1 MAIDARYQNNIVLK
15 QDAFQNLLTNIKN
28 YPIVDVDYIT
38 EADEDELHGEPIWST
53 YTSGT
58 PCIKITYGD
67 ERSTKGNSIWNE
79 DLRKQISDQKKRI
92 SELQTVINEL
102 NKRKNRWEEVYQQ
115 NYKVYI
121 DKDNQVKRFKANFDQ
136 IEGNKI
142 SFLTAGW
149 NLLFLSNA
157 LNIDDPYQVV
167 PAGSIFDSHIIY
179 YTHSNIYLFERY
191 SYEDPNTHASIDVY
205 ESYDTCGSALRQAIE
220 DDWAQKVANQ
230 EIYIKTNEQDIGP
243 VLYQD
248 LGPEMF
254 SYSNILLTKNPYN
267 LVYSG
272 DNYDNT
278 ITYYVRN
285 TSTNTFS
292 LYNHNRVSSDD
303 PLYDSTVADWTEKV
317 AAHSI
322 YTKDNE
328 DDPVKTYNLQYTSLN
343 ALRGRLINELTLLK
357 NSTNPSTGQSL
368 WSEEQVTVFQN
379 FIDFIRA
386 YNKLVFLDTIGIA
399 GYDAYD
405 IQQLRE
411 YAINNATSA
420 YTNLEVIINYLTNEN
435 DLVETDSQFNLTDF
449 DWEKVQNKWSAD
461 LEGYYYTFRDNIQQ
475 IVTIINGTL
484 NSNLTYIRNQIR
496 NINYTLI
503 EYNQDIINAQNTI
516 TRLQNKLNNV
526 SAVTY
531 IQVPSG
537 SEYNDDYEYCV
548 KVGEDEYEE
557 YRYSQ
562 ATWNNSTPKYIKQ
575 DRTTYGYKYIKVGD
589 NVKFIHTYSRT
600 EGNCRPLNEQDL
612 EITDPVAKLDASTQE
627 SGTFRATINGHV
639 YEVPIKGFTV
649 VPSNKNLYLMTWH
662 EHNASTNEDSFG
674 NINFQGNLLGSG
686 NIITNNGH
694 IFASG
699 GAVAAA
705 TYQALRGY
713 YEGSGTN
720 FNNSSSAGLWY
731 DGTAN
736 RLIRTWDISH
746 DNNTVGLGTYQLV
759 LMDTTAANIGTS
771 NETTESKTAFTA
783 RAGIINNGNT
793 IEFHTGLPSTSYN
806 TNNNMANIKVG
817 NIDATGNIKPIA
829 NNSKDIGASTLRWNN
844 IYGNTGDFI
853 NLTINGNSIATAPL
867 NEVTNGG
874 TTAQFWRGGNTN
886 NGKPGWSNTLTG
898 NMTINGSL
906 TVSASNANGGGLILS
921 DDGDIVDLNDGYCSM
936 RFSNGVRIYSTRRG
950 GSAVITLDSSGN
962 ITPIGKVYRAVF
974 NDYAECRPT
983 INLTPGHAVIDQ
995 DDGTLACTSQR
1006 LQPGA
1011 QIISDTYGD
1020 LMGKTEKC
1028 QTPIAVA
1035 GRVLVYTYQNR
1046 YNYHAGMA
1054 VCSAPNG
1061 TVDIMTR
1068 EEIRDYPDCIVGI
1081 VSEIPEYEY
1090 WGTDN
1095 VKVNERI
1102 WIKVK

>member
-167 PAGSIFDSHIIY
+167 PAGSVFDSHVIY

-220 DDWAQKVANQ
+220 DDWAQKVVNQ

-285 TSTNTFS
+285 TSTNTFN
-292 LYNHNRVSSDD
+292 LYNHNGVSPDD

-317 AAHSI
+317 NSHSI

-328 DDPVKTYNLQYTSLN
+328 DDPVKTYNLQYTSLG

-357 NSTNPSTGQSL
+357 NSTNSSTGQSL

-411 YAINNATSA
+411 YAINNATSS

-435 DLVETDSQFNLTDF
+435 DLVETDSQFSLEDF

-503 EYNQDIINAQNTI
+503 EYNQDIIDTQNTI

-537 SEYNDDYEYCV
+537 SEYNDDYEYCI

-557 YRYSQ
+557 YHYSQ

-612 EITDPVAKLDASTQE
+612 EITDQVAKLDASTQN
-627 SGTFRATINGHV
+627 SGTCRITVNGHV
-639 YEVPIKGFTV
+639 HEVPIKGFTA

-662 EHNASTNEDSFG
+662 EHNNSTNEDSFG

-686 NIITNNGH
+686 NIVTNNGH

-713 YEGSGTN
+713 AENTTSTTFGPSN
-720 FNNSSSAGLWY
+720 SAGLWY
-731 DGTAN
+731 DGSSN
-736 RLIRTWDISH
+736 KLLRTWNISEDK
-746 DNNTVGLGTYQLV
+746 DNVGLGTYQYV
-759 LMDTTAANIGTS
+759 
-771 NETTESKTAFTA
+771 FT
-783 RAGIINNGNT
+783 NNGSTKSTAVSGGLSYNNGT
-793 IEFHTGLPSTSYN
+793 IEFHTGLPSAGQSN
-806 TNNNMANIKVG
+806 QNNWANIKG
-817 NIDATGNIKPIA
+817 
-829 NNSKDIGASTLRWNN
+829 NN
-844 IYGNTGDFI
+844 ITAVSNLTVEGSITGKGDTVLGG
-853 NLTINGNSIATAPL
+853 NLTIGSNNSPKSVVINGRTLQISHLPSSASDASK
-867 NEVTNGG
+867 
-874 TTAQFWRGGNTN
+874 FWRGDAT
-886 NGKPGWSNTLTG
+886 WSNSLSGSFSAAGDIATG
-898 NMTINGSL
+898 GVLKVNGASGSEGGQIDLAASSSGYQASLDVYQREFRIHSNGSVRLSLGLDTGYL
-906 TVSASNANGGGLILS
+906 TAS
-921 DDGDIVDLNDGYCSM
+921 
-936 RFSNGVRIYSTRRG
+936 R
-950 GSAVITLDSSGN
+950 
-962 ITPIGKVYRAVF
+962 VYHAVF

-983 INLTPGHAVIDQ
+983 INLAPGHAVIDQ
-995 DDGTLACTSQR
+995 DDGTLVCTSQR

-1020 LMGKTEKC
+1020 LMGKTEEC